1 MSLVALLRKELHW
14 SRRNALLLVFLVLL
28 IPVFFAGTS
37 FLFQDVLPR
46 NVPVAVVAEDDSVTD
61 QELELTEETIDS
73 FTDPAVVESQ
83 EVADRRLARE
93 SVYGVVTVPPDI
105 SESGADVTVT
115 WTVDGAVV
123 PFQSPSQVLQN
134 FMQFHLDRTFDA
146 TVTVDREVEHGLF
159 DLPEYLFPTFLMTL
173 AIFFAFT
180 YVPYMLQ
187 RERTVLD
194 RVRVEASLESL
205 VGAKLV
211 YMTTLML
218 APVLVFHLA
227 AQYYGYSVSSLQP
240 LAVAVLLLTFFLLA
254 TVSATV
260 MILARFS
267 AIGVFVNLVV
277 MLALL
282 ALSALAFP
290 LGFFSTLRTT
300 IAQLLP
306 THYAMITVRSF
317 MLKDADAGMFLDW
330 IAALIGLTLVA
341 LLALKLAIVRYRRM
355 V

>member
-14 SRRNALLLVFLVLL
+14 SRRNALLLAFLIVL

-61 QELELTEETIDS
+61 QELTLAAETIDS
-73 FTDPAVVESQ
+73 FTDPTVVESQ
-83 EVADRRLARE
+83 EVADRELAQE
-93 SVYGVVTVPPDI
+93 SVYGVVAVPPDI
-105 SESGADVTVT
+105 SERGADVTVT
-115 WTVDGAVV
+115 WTVDGTVV
-123 PFQSPSQVLQN
+123 PFQSPSQVIQN

-146 TVTVDREVEHGLF
+146 SVSVDREVEHGLF

-180 YVPYMLQ
+180 YVPYMLR
-187 RERTVLD
+187 RERAVLD

-205 VGAKLV
+205 VGAKLI
-211 YMTTLML
+211 YMTALML
-218 APVLVFHLA
+218 VPVVVFHLA

-240 LAVAVLLLTFFLLA
+240 GGVVTLLLTFFFLA
-254 TVSATV
+254 TVSTTV
-260 MILARFS
+260 MVLARFS
-267 AIGVFVNLVV
+267 AVGVFINLVV

-290 LGFFSTLRTT
+290 LGFFSSLRTS

-306 THYAMITVRSF
+306 THYAMIVVRSL
-317 MLKDADAGMFLDW
+317 MLKETSVWMFLDW
-330 IAALIGLTLVA
+330 IAGLAGITLVA
-341 LLALKLAIVRYRRM
+341 MLALKLAVVWYRRTT
-355 V
+355 